1 MVSNQKTGWFGG
13 MRIAFLIFFICSV
26 CRLQALADSEGASQE
41 PQSTIRTETAIVNVT
56 LTATD
61 KKGKHIPG
69 LTSADFQIFED
80 KVPQKIEYFSE
91 LGESSEIPLTIVF
104 LIDTSPSVKNK
115 LKFEKAAAAEFF
127 REVLRPDKDLAAII
141 QFDSEVNLV
150 HDFTQNP
157 NDLLNALESLKIGT
171 STALYDAIYLA
182 ADVKLK
188 NEIGRKVI
196 LVITDGEDWES
207 KVRKEEAIEAA
218 QKSNALIY
226 GIGVRSEEYG
236 SNFGVLREFA
246 EETGGAFFSPR
257 SSMEELR
264 AAFRSIR
271 NEIQGQYS
279 MAYRSSN
286 IRKDGTYRS
295 IDVRCKANG
304 VRIRARKGYYAP
316 KRNSAD

>member
-1 MVSNQKTGWFGG
+1 
-13 MRIAFLIFFICSV
+13 MRIAFLMLFICFV
-26 CRLQALADSEGASQE
+26 CGAFALADGELGIQESQT
-41 PQSTIRTETAIVNVT
+41 TIRTETAIVNVT

-69 LTSADFQIFED
+69 LTTADFQVFED

-91 LGESSEIPLTIVF
+91 LGESSETPLTIVF

-115 LKFEKAAAAEFF
+115 LKYEKAAAAEFF
-127 REVLRPDKDLAAII
+127 REVLRPNKDLAAII

-150 HDFTQNP
+150 HDFTQNQ
-157 NDLLNALESLKIGT
+157 NDLLNALESLKTGN

-182 ADVKLK
+182 AEEKLK
-188 NEIGRKVI
+188 DEVGRKVI

-246 EETGGAFFSPR
+246 DETGGAFFSPR
-257 SSMEELR
+257 ASMEELR
-264 AAFRSIR
+264 TAFASIR
-271 NEIQGQYS
+271 NEILGQYS

-286 IRKDGTYRS
+286 IRKDGTYRA
-295 IDVRCKANG
+295 IDVRCKASG
-304 VRIRARKGYYAP
+304 VRVRARKGYYAP
-316 KRNSAD
+316 KGTAANRD